1 MAGTID
7 LGEVKL
13 DTRKAKRD
21 LNDLKESITAVKT
34 DLDKK
39 NPAPSEA
46 IARARQQI
54 AGLGEAYQGV
64 ADAAASYAR
73 IAGGVTAGVV
83 AFGALAQRIAQGAVS
98 AEAHQRAVDGL
109 GGAYERIRLATNGT
123 VTAQQAFAAQ
133 NQLAQ
138 SGLRVTGEQMVAVTQ
153 AAREFALRTGT
164 DTASAIG
171 TLTSALAAGDVQA
184 LRPFGVNIQVG
195 TIRTRAFREAIGQ
208 LSTAQGNS
216 NRSTQTM
223 GEELD
228 RLGTSLGRLR
238 DNLAATTAEATG
250 LKGVFHEMGDAID
263 ALVDGGPLLQNFF
276 TGILESI
283 IPLREATGGRLQAT
297 TANQRALDADNTNR
311 ANLFST
317 IEAAR
322 TRFPGL
328 TVGFNPSSLRGNAIT
343 QMTAALSGARSLE
356 EAQAAIQ
363 GGRMN
368 SSAER
373 ARQQAAIAAEEAAAE
388 ATHGR
393 LEDESELS
401 VNASRLDN
409 FQLAE
414 DQRQAREQVNAKI
427 RELAAQGISTSPATR
442 ARLMGLISGFRNP
455 LTRARF
461 AAEMSRLEGQSSG
474 LSRGGFGG
482 LGGLQERYGRGLTNQ
497 QYLDLA
503 SADRDKVGA
512 SNEMGGTLGAIN
524 RASRGYAGYNAALG
538 ESEAAVDRAGLL
550 AGKGADERYLSVQRG
565 ESLGSRY
572 GAGLS
577 ADTYAQLRESEQ
589 AKAGSRSEMSGS
601 VTAYGRRNNLGE
613 LLASGKEGVNSFF
626 ADTQTLAEKGAK
638 GVENAFTTMTGAVG
652 GFVDALVEGQQPA
665 GEAAVGMAKAIL
677 KGLAMQ
683 AIPEGLM
690 ETAKGIAALA
700 NPALAHSAPT
710 HFAAAGV
717 YFGVAALAGAG
728 AAGIGAA
735 QRSAASPSASAST
748 PAAQYTPLGGS
759 SGGQQ
764 QGGGT
769 VIFNINSTV
778 FDPERAEETVARL
791 QRGANARGI

>member
-21 LNDLKESITAVKT
+21 LNDLKESISSVKT

-39 NPAPSEA
+39 TPGQSEA
-46 IARARQQI
+46 LARARQQLN
-54 AGLGEAYQGV
+54 GLGEAYQGV

-83 AFGALAQRIAQGAVS
+83 AFGALAQRIAQGAIS
-98 AEAHQRAVDGL
+98 AEAHHRAVDGL

-133 NQLAQ
+133 NQLTQ

-164 DTASAIG
+164 DTASAIS
-171 TLTSALAAGDVQA
+171 TLTSALAAGDTQA
-184 LRPFGVNIQVG
+184 LRPFGVNIQTG

-238 DNLAATTAEATG
+238 DNLSQTTAEATG
-250 LKGVFHEMGDAID
+250 LKGVFHEMSDAID

-297 TANQRALDADNTNR
+297 TANQRALDADNANR

-317 IEAAR
+317 IEATRA
-322 TRFPGL
+322 RFPGL
-328 TVGFNPSSLRGNAIT
+328 TVGFNPSSLRGESIT
-343 QMTAALSGARSLE
+343 RMTAALSGARTLE
-356 EAQAAIQ
+356 EAQAAIR

-373 ARQQAAIAAEEAAAE
+373 TRQQAAIAAEEAAAE
-388 ATHGR
+388 ATHAR
-393 LEDESELS
+393 LEDDTENS
-401 VNASRLDN
+401 VNASRLDD

-427 RELAAQGISTSPATR
+427 RELASQGIRVSPALR
-442 ARLMGLISGFRNP
+442 SRLMGLISGFRNP
-455 LTRARF
+455 LTRAQF
-461 AAEMSRLEGQSSG
+461 AAQMSRLEGQSTGYNSG
-474 LSRGGFGG
+474 A
-482 LGGLQERYGRGLTNQ
+482 LGGLTRTQMRFGGNLTNA
-497 QYLDLA
+497 QYTELMA
-503 SADRDKVGA
+503 SDRERGEANIEQLRGA
-512 SNEMGGTLGAIN
+512 EERR
-524 RASRGYAGYNAALG
+524 RAMRFGAGYNGLLG
-538 ESEAAVDRAGLL
+538 ETEGPIDFAAIPSD
-550 AGKGADERYLSVQRG
+550 KGAGRYNLQTGSG
-565 ESLGSRY
+565 FESLGSRY
-572 GAGLS
+572 GTGLS

-589 AKAGSRSEMSGS
+589 AKAGSRAEMGAN
-601 VTAYGRRNNLGE
+601 VAALGRRNDLSQQLG
-613 LLASGKEGVNSFF
+613 SFF
-626 ADTQTLAEKGAK
+626 SDTETLAEKGAK
-638 GVENAFTTMTGAVG
+638 GVEGAFNSMSGAVS
-652 GFVDALVEGQQPA
+652 GFIDTLIEGQVPA
-665 GEAAVGMAKAIL
+665 GEAAVGLAKAAL

-683 AIPEGLM
+683 AVPEALF
-690 ETAKGIAALA
+690 ETAKGFAALA
-700 NPALAHSAPT
+700 IGDPR
-710 HFAAAGV
+710 
-717 YFGVAALAGAG
+717 AALHFTSAGIFAGIAVAAGAG

-735 QRSAASPSASAST
+735 QRGASHSASAS
-748 PAAQYTPLGGS
+748 AAGPLGSSLPQS
-759 SGGQQ
+759 SGGSRDARPIVINVN
-764 QGGGT
+764 GT
-769 VIFNINSTV
+769 VMDKEGF
-778 FDPERAEETVARL
+778 
-791 QRGANARGI
+791 ANAVLDGVNDAVGRGGRLSV